1 MKRLTK
7 MDKHKI
13 ISGVVWSF
21 AERVSAQIVQF
32 LVSIV
37 LARILLPEDYGI
49 LALVNVFIVVA
60 NALAVGGFGTALV
73 QKKDS
78 NETDFN
84 SILWLSIAIS
94 VILYLLLFVTAP
106 FISVFYEEESLTLI
120 IRVLGLRLIFSAINS
135 IQLAYIQKTMQFK
148 RLFLVSI
155 LTAVFSGVAGIV
167 VAIYGMGVWALI
179 LQQLL
184 YVVLNTGFLVAVTNW
199 KPKFICS
206 RKSIKTM
213 WGFGSKV
220 FLVTI
225 VDTFNDN
232 IRSLVIGKVFTESDL
247 AYYNQGKRFPQLL
260 VADGVESLSKVL
272 LPALSQ
278 QQDNIEKN
286 KQLMRNSIRISSF
299 ILLPMIFGLIGVADV
314 FIELLL
320 TEKWMPCVPFLR
332 ILSLMYINRSLS
344 SIMKNSLLAIGKS
357 EINLF
362 HDIITTIL
370 TILLIFASAFYWQSI
385 ELIAWSYVFVALVD
399 TSIYSYFVVREYRY
413 KIKEITRDYIPS
425 LMLALS
431 MALVVY
437 IMNNLPLPLMIKLVL
452 QILVGMTVYLGGAK
466 LFKLQEYRYISN
478 IIKRTLNRNSR

>member
-1 MKRLTK
+1 
-7 MDKHKI
+7 
-13 ISGVVWSF
+13 
-21 AERVSAQIVQF
+21 
-32 LVSIV
+32 
-37 LARILLPEDYGI
+37 
-49 LALVNVFIVVA
+49 
-60 NALAVGGFGTALV
+60 
-73 QKKDS
+73 
-78 NETDFN
+78 
-84 SILWLSIAIS
+84 
-94 VILYLLLFVTAP
+94 
-106 FISVFYEEESLTLI
+106 
-120 IRVLGLRLIFSAINS
+120 
-135 IQLAYIQKTMQFK
+135 
-148 RLFLVSI
+148 
-155 LTAVFSGVAGIV
+155 
-167 VAIYGMGVWALI
+167 
-179 LQQLL
+179 
-184 YVVLNTGFLVAVTNW
+184 
-199 KPKFICS
+199 
-206 RKSIKTM
+206 M

-413 KIKEITRDYIPS
+413 KIKEITRGYIPS